1 MHLNNLKLKS
11 NIYFRLFFNIPR
23 NIRRRYYLAI
33 FLVGIV
39 GLFEFFSL
47 SSLLLFFDTG
57 LGIENDFLKFIDN
70 SQFLRD
76 LNINFYLLFAMFLF
90 SLKTIL
96 ILFVGKYS
104 YSTALETKRYLQNRM
119 FKIFL
124 ELPLE
129 KHLLNNSSDW
139 VRRLTIDTFTLEG
152 RLFTPLLVVLGEII
166 PCFFIGFLLFNVN
179 LYIFTLSLI
188 IFILLGSLLFLNTN
202 KTLVRLG
209 EKQQISDTEIVNLTQ
224 QVKNGIRELSL
235 YKLENW
241 VYKRFRTVSGNSKDA
256 VNKALFI
263 GLLPRFTFEICVYLS
278 IGIIFGIYMFKEAQ
292 LINIIG
298 EAAVFLAAAMRLLPS
313 ISKIVSHLQSFKH
326 AKPAVQSVIKILDIE
341 KNYTIKDIAN
351 LNQKVNFK
359 TLEIK
364 NLYFK
369 FNEKDILKNIN
380 IKILKG
386 DKIAIVGESGSG
398 KTTLMN
404 TILGLYKPY
413 KGKILLNGSNLH
425 STSIDYWSLISY
437 VPQEPFLINESLIN
451 NVKLGFDADKDQK
464 NNIKN
469 ILRNL
474 KFPNKLIDENLK
486 IGENGNKLSGG
497 QKQRLSI
504 ARALYRKP
512 EILFLDESTSSMDI
526 STQADIM
533 ELIFERMKNKTIIM
547 ISHRN
552 ETLQYFKKII
562 SISDGCI
569 FE

>member
-1 MHLNNLKLKS
+1 MKLNNLKVNS
-11 NIYFRLFFNIPR
+11 NIYFRLFFYIPK
-23 NIRRRYYLAI
+23 NIRLKYYLAI
-33 FLVGIV
+33 ILVGIV

-57 LGIENDFLKFIDN
+57 LGIKNDFLEFLDKFEFFRN
-70 SQFLRD
+70 
-76 LNINFYLLFAMFLF
+76 LNINLFLLIAMVLF

-104 YSTALETKRYLQNRM
+104 YRTALQTKKYLQNKM

-124 ELPLE
+124 QLPLE
-129 KHLLNNSSDW
+129 KHLLNKSSDW
-139 VRRLTIDTFTLEG
+139 VRRLTIDSLILEG

-166 PCFFIGFLLFNVN
+166 PCIFIGFLLFNVN
-179 LYIFTLSLI
+179 PYAFSFSLI
-188 IFILLGSLLFLNTN
+188 IFILLGSLLFFNTN

-235 YKLENW
+235 YKLEDW
-241 VYKRFRTVSGNSKDA
+241 VYRRFSIVSSNSTDA
-256 VNKALFI
+256 ANKALFI

-278 IGIIFGIYMFKEAQ
+278 IGIIFGIYMIKDFQ

-313 ISKIVSHLQSFKH
+313 ISKILSHLQSFKH
-326 AKPAVQSVIKILDIE
+326 AKPAVRSIIKILDIE
-341 KNYTIKDIAN
+341 ENDIQKYRSKFD
-351 LNQKVNFK
+351 QKVNFK

-369 FNEKDILKNIN
+369 FNRKDVLKNIN
-380 IKILKG
+380 IEILKG

-404 TILGLYKPY
+404 IILGLYKPY
-413 KGKILLNGSNLH
+413 KGRILLNGTNLN
-425 STSIDYWSLISY
+425 SVCQNYWNLISY
-437 VPQEPFLINESLIN
+437 VPQEAFLINESLIQ
-451 NVKLGFDADKDQK
+451 NVKLGLEIDKQK
-464 NNIKN
+464 ENDIKN
-469 ILRNL
+469 ILRIF
-474 KFPNKLIDENLK
+474 KFPNKLIEENLK
-486 IGENGNKLSGG
+486 IGENGTKLSGG

-504 ARALYRKP
+504 ARALYRNP
-512 EILFLDESTSSMDI
+512 EILFLDESTSAMDI
-526 STQADIM
+526 STEADIM

-547 ISHRN
+547 ITHRN
-552 ETLQYFKKII
+552 ETLRYFEKTI
-562 SISDGCI
+562 SISNGRVLK
-569 FE
+569 